1 MNQQIYTFGVDIGSS
16 IIKAVLMSY
25 SSDNQ
30 VIIDKETEKIRKR
43 NPMVVAELL
52 IDQVLERNNLK
63 YSDIAYLATTGEGE
77 MLPRSRGHFYSM
89 TTHAKGG
96 VFLNPG
102 SITVVDMGA
111 LYVRAIKINELGRVL
126 DYKMTGQC
134 ASGSGQFVENIS
146 RYLGLAIEDV
156 GATSMK
162 SVTPEIPSGICS
174 VLAETDVINM
184 VSRGICTPD
193 IIKGIHLSI
202 ANKIVKL
209 LSSLKATSPVALTG
223 GMAMNIGMIQ
233 ALQELIAESKLT
245 LEVRT
250 HEDAIFAGAIGAA
263 IWGGFRHFKLIEG
276 SAKHQENNIL
286 TNER

>member
-1 MNQQIYTFGVDIGSS
+1 MLNNQSIYTFGVDVGSS
-16 IIKAVLMSY
+16 NIKAVLMSF
-25 SSDNQ
+25 SDSP

-43 NPMVVAELL
+43 NPEMVADQL
-52 IDQVLERNNLK
+52 IDHLLEKNNLQ

-77 MLPRSRGHFYSM
+77 MLQRKRGHFYSM

-102 SITVVDMGA
+102 SLTVVDMGA
-111 LYVRAIKINELGRVL
+111 LYVRAIKINEVGRVL

-134 ASGSGQFVENIS
+134 ASGSGQFIENIS

-156 GATSMK
+156 GITSLK
-162 SVTPEIPSGICS
+162 SYTPETPSGICS

-184 VSRGICTPD
+184 VSRGITTPD

-233 ALQELIAESKLT
+233 AVNELVKESKLD
-245 LEVRT
+245 LEIKT
-250 HEDAIFAGAIGAA
+250 HEDAIYAGAIGAA
-263 IWGGFRHFKLIEG
+263 LWGGFRHYKL
-276 SAKHQENNIL
+276 L
-286 TNER
+286 TGKN